1 MEQLKFKKLDYSVK
15 KEDGTEEIKKSEGK
29 LPTRATAGDAGL
41 DLYATRITQEVD
53 NSGKLVLVYHT
64 DLAVEIPEGY
74 CGLLMMK
81 SSISKR
87 SIALT
92 NGVGLIDTGYRGE
105 LMAKFKVTTDAIPT
119 VYTIDEPFAQL
130 VIVPCSILEPT
141 LVEEL
146 SETERGEKDLEKLQ
160 QNKIM
165 KINNKNMKEL
175 NITIT
180 PVSASGVGNFIDV
193 NINGLP
199 YRTETVQGEFT
210 EEVMKQS
217 IEKLM
222 PTIPAEQREEV
233 ELKFYQLLDAIA
245 NTKAEEEYRAQHSE
259 EFMPENFEPSVEEVT
274 DEAI

>member
-81 SSISKR
+81 PSISKR

-92 NGVGLIDTGYRGE
+92 NGVDLIDTVYRGE

-146 SETERGEKDLEKLQ
+146 SGTERGEK
-160 QNKIM
+160 
-165 KINNKNMKEL
+165 
-175 NITIT
+175 
-180 PVSASGVGNFIDV
+180 GF
-193 NINGLP
+193 
-199 YRTETVQGEFT
+199 GEAT
-210 EEVMKQS
+210 
-217 IEKLM
+217 
-222 PTIPAEQREEV
+222 AEQNNEIKEV
-233 ELKFYQLLDAIA
+233 KE
-245 NTKAEEEYRAQHSE
+245 
-259 EFMPENFEPSVEEVT
+259 
-274 DEAI
+274 